1 MIFYAT
7 MREIKTTK
15 KISNILSSCQAFL
28 HFLMKSHEVV
38 LEGRQNLENEPL
50 KLTSADSLGSIN
62 MLLTELAPNTILI
75 NEFEEN
81 LVEKTQYKLV
91 SV

>member
-1 MIFYAT
+1 
-7 MREIKTTK
+7 
-15 KISNILSSCQAFL
+15 
-28 HFLMKSHEVV
+28 MKSHEVV

-62 MLLTELAPNTILI
+62 ILLTELAPDTILI

-81 LVEKTQYKLV
+81 PVEKTQYKLV
-91 SV
+91 SVWK